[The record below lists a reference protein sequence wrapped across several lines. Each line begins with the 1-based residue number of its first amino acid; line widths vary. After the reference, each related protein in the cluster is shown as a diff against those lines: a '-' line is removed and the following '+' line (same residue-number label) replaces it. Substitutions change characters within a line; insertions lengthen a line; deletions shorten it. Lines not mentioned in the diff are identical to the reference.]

1 MIDGQPQR
9 EEREKVSERK
19 DREERNMRYSLIT
32 GIETKMS
39 KDAKQKLRQTGTQ
52 SRGNEQRSERNNTM
66 REKRNISEHFN

>member
-1 MIDGQPQR
+1 
-9 EEREKVSERK
+9 
-19 DREERNMRYSLIT
+19 MRYSLIT